1 MEDLKKDDVTGRP
14 DFRDGMLDVGDGHS
28 MYWRSHGNPEGPAV
42 VILHGGP
49 GGASNPRWAD
59 FFDPA
64 KWRIVMF
71 DQRGCGRSTP
81 FGELRANGLTELI
94 GDIEALRVL
103 LGIERWA
110 VFGGSWGTTLGLAYG
125 IQHPERCTGFLLRG
139 IFLARQ
145 QDIDW
150 FLWDVRRVFPD
161 AHARF
166 LDAIE
171 QASGRRPKNV
181 AEILELTEGPLARF
195 DTAGLRLAQQWSG
208 FEYGL
213 SAVGPLPDDAP
224 AKSGDAQ
231 APAPADDKA
240 SSAAA
245 PRSTESA
252 RAGTSASAPA
262 TQSNAAGSNGAGS
275 SDAGSAPASTSAP
288 NTGGVPSSAISMAL
302 LERHYMAKE
311 LPPPDL
317 LLRVHRIAHL
327 PCYIVHG
334 RFDMV
339 CPADQAQALAD
350 AWPCAKLSIV
360 KASGHYTFEPGIASA
375 LKRDAELLYADTRSV
390 STRG

>member
-1 MEDLKKDDVTGRP
+1 MEDAKKDGDAAVPR
-14 DFRDGMLDVGDGHS
+14 FRDGMLDVGDGHS
-28 MYWRSHGNPEGPAV
+28 IYWRSQGNPDGPAV

-49 GGASNPRWAD
+49 GGATNPRWAE

-64 KWRIVMF
+64 KWHVVMF

-81 FGELRANGLTELI
+81 FGELRANGLPELVN
-94 GDIEALRVL
+94 DIETLRRL

-110 VFGGSWGTTLGLAYG
+110 VFGGSWGTTLALAYG
-125 IQHPERCTGFLLRG
+125 TRYPERCTGFLLRG

-171 QASGRRPKNV
+171 QACGRRPRNV
-181 AEILELTEGPLARF
+181 GEVLAFTEAPLSRF
-195 DTAGLRLAQQWSG
+195 DTAGLRLAQQWAG

-213 SAVGPLPDDAP
+213 SSVGPLPEDASGTADDTAGAARTSGATDGAGAANATAP
-224 AKSGDAQ
+224 AGAAQ
-231 APAPADDKA
+231 SQSATASSAG

-245 PRSTESA
+245 
-252 RAGTSASAPA
+252 
-262 TQSNAAGSNGAGS
+262 SNAR
-275 SDAGSAPASTSAP
+275 
-288 NTGGVPSSAISMAL
+288 VPSSAISMAL

-317 LLRVHRIAHL
+317 LLQVHRIAHL

-350 AWPCAKLSIV
+350 AWSGAQLSIV
-360 KASGHYTFEPGIASA
+360 KASGHYTFEPGIAAA
-375 LKRDAELLYADTRSV
+375 LKRDADRLYADTRTTA
-390 STRG
+390 TRG